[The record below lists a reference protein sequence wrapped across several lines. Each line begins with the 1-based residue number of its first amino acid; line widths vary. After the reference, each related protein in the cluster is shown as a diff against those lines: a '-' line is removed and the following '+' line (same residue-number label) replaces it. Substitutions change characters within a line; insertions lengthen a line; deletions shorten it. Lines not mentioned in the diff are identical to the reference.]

1 MFLWFYNFKEK
12 MEDLNTTIQYLLVI
26 ALIIFP
32 VILLNKL
39 YKRSLKKVFI
49 TYIITAV
56 TVTFL
61 LVLTLAWW
69 SHFSIELLLSHYG
82 YNADLLTETERL
94 RNVSAENLDRVKT
107 LDSSRMGIGWPVK
120 AILFY
125 IFYSPY
131 LLIVYFGSYFYKK
144 SKLKRQADGTF

>member
-1 MFLWFYNFKEK
+1 

-26 ALIIFP
+26 ALIILP
-32 VILLNKL
+32 VVLLNKL
-39 YKRSLKKVFI
+39 YKRDSKKVFTI
-49 TYIITAV
+49 YIITAV
-56 TVTFL
+56 TATFI
-61 LVLTLAWW
+61 LVLILAWW
-69 SHFSIELLLSHYG
+69 SHFSIEILLSHYG
-82 YNADLLTETERL
+82 YDADLLTETERL

-107 LDSSRMGIGWPVK
+107 LDTSRMGIGWPLK

-144 SKLKRQADGTF
+144 SKLKRQTNGSF